1 MGIQALDTYTPPP
14 SFSRGV
20 FFRFSTWFLLGK
32 PLCSSWLPG
41 SAWRRLLL
49 RLYGARIGCGG
60 RIKPGIRITSPWL
73 LVVGEHCWLGEDLW
87 IDNLIEVRIG
97 DHVCLSQAAY
107 LCTGNHDYRRS
118 SFDLRLG
125 AIEVKSHAWIAAHSV
140 LAPGV
145 TVGCGSIVVLGSVV
159 LNDVPPNSIVRGN
172 PAQVVG
178 QR

>member
-1 MGIQALDTYTPPP
+1 MDEFNNDWY
-14 SFSRGV
+14 
-20 FFRFSTWFLLGK
+20 K
-32 PLCSSWLPG
+32 PG
-41 SAWRRLLL
+41 SKIKIVLWVFVSACTLQNKLFLSSSLKRSILKLF
-49 RLYGARIGCGG
+49 GAKIGLGI
-60 RIKPGIRITSPWL
+60 RIKPRLHITSPWML
-73 LVVGEHCWLGEDLW
+73 RVGNHCWLGEDLW